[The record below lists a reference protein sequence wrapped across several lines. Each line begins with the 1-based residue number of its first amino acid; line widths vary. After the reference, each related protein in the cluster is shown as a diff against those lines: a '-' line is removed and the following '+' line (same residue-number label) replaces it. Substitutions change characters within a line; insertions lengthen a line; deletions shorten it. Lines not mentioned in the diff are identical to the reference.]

1 MLLRVSLRNINPQ
14 ADSLPMKKALQS
26 VFDFLLFSNIF
37 MSLCAVAQALVTFH
51 LIGSKPVLPVLGLLF
66 TSTLGIYNFCIII
79 TRPKSPQTSPY
90 KRVRWFFA
98 HYRLMVTFT
107 IVSLLSLVPLFFLIT
122 IESKILLVFLGI
134 LSFAYG
140 LPLFAVG
147 EQKFGLRNIPGL
159 KPFLITLVWTM
170 SCVLFPILEAM
181 HFHAAS
187 VSMRDTTILI
197 AKRFLF
203 IGALTIP
210 FDIRDLF
217 DDRKMNLKTIPV
229 VWGEKN
235 AYLFCQVL
243 LAGYVV
249 LLFIFR
255 NNGFSLDFFALTLTV
270 FLTGWL
276 IFKSAWKKD
285 EYYYFFF
292 MDGVLILQ
300 YVVLLAVNLIFKGH

>member
-1 MLLRVSLRNINPQ
+1 
-14 ADSLPMKKALQS
+14 
-26 VFDFLLFSNIF
+26 
-37 MSLCAVAQALVTFH
+37 MSLCAVAQALLTFH
-51 LIGSKPVLPVLGLLF
+51 LIGSKPVFPVLGLLF
-66 TSTLGIYNFCIII
+66 TSTLGIYNFCILI
-79 TRPKSPQTSPY
+79 TRPAKPQRSPY

-107 IVSLLSLVPLFFLIT
+107 IVSLLSLIPLFFIIT
-122 IESKILLVFLGI
+122 TESKILLIFLSI
-134 LSFAYG
+134 LSFGYG
-140 LPLFAVG
+140 LPLFTVG
-147 EQKFGLRNIPGL
+147 DHKFGLRNIPGL

-170 SCVLFPILEAM
+170 SCVLFPVLESM
-181 HFHAAS
+181 HNHLTDI
-187 VSMRDTTILI
+187 SMRDTTILI

-217 DDRKMNLKTIPV
+217 DDRKVGLKTIPV

-243 LAGYVV
+243 LAGYIV
-249 LLFIFR
+249 LMFLFR
-255 NNGFSLDFFALTLTV
+255 QNGFSLDFFALTLTM

-276 IFKSAWKKD
+276 IFKSAWEKN
-285 EYYYFFF
+285 EYYYFFY

-300 YVVLLAVNLIFKGH
+300 YVIVVTFNALKYFLH